1 MGQTLILYISD
12 IHSLPQ
18 VAAKEDHQVAI
29 FEAKGLT
36 KRYGNVGIEDVSF
49 SLEPGI
55 ITGFIGANGAGKTTT
70 MKCALNVVHPD
81 AGEVTAFGLS
91 MRDCEEEIKSRV
103 AFATGGFDYYP
114 YCRAGKVAKMISEF
128 YPVWR
133 DDVYKSLIA
142 KFGLDENKRIR
153 DFSAGMKVKFSLALA
168 LSHEAE
174 VLFLDE
180 PTSGLDPLA
189 RDELLD
195 VFRSVAYDRDKS
207 ILFSTHVTSDL
218 DKCADKI
225 LIIRDGKIISDST
238 RDELIDGHVII
249 RGGADELT
257 DEIKAKAVGYKTN
270 AYSFSALVKR
280 GETST
285 EGFVTEKPDLED
297 VMIYYYRRAGEGDTA
312 L

>member
-1 MGQTLILYISD
+1 MG
-12 IHSLPQ
+12 
-18 VAAKEDHQVAI
+18 I

-36 KRYGNVGIEDVSF
+36 KRYGNVGIDGVSF
-49 SLEPGI
+49 TLEPGI

-70 MKCALNVVHPD
+70 MKCALNIVHPD

-91 MRDCEEEIKSRV
+91 MRDHEEEIKSRV
-103 AFATGGFDYYP
+103 AFSSGGFDYYP
-114 YCRAGKVAKMISEF
+114 YCKAGKVAKMISGF

-133 DDVYKSLIA
+133 DDVYCELIK
-142 KFGLDENKRIR
+142 KFGLDENKRLR

-168 LSHEAE
+168 LSHDAE

-195 VFRSVAYDRDKS
+195 VFRTVAYEHEKS

-225 LIIRDGKIISDST
+225 LIIRDGKIISDGT
-238 RDELIDGHVII
+238 RDELIDGHVVI
-249 RGGADELT
+249 RGGTDELT

-280 GETST
+280 GEIPTD
-285 EGFVTEKPDLED
+285 GFVTEKPDLED
-297 VMIYYYRRAGEGDTA
+297 VMIYYYRHASEGDIS

>member
-1 MGQTLILYISD
+1 MG
-12 IHSLPQ
+12 
-18 VAAKEDHQVAI
+18 I

-36 KRYGNVGIEDVSF
+36 KRYGSVGIEDVSF
-49 SLEPGI
+49 SLEPGL

-70 MKCALNVVHPD
+70 MKCALGVVRPD

-91 MRDCEEEIKSRV
+91 MRDREEEIKSRV
-103 AFATGGFDYYP
+103 AFASGGFDYYP
-114 YCRAGKVAKMISEF
+114 YFKAGKVVKMLSGF
-128 YPVWR
+128 YPTWR
-133 DDVYKSLIA
+133 DDVYGNLIK

-153 DFSAGMKVKFSLALA
+153 DFSAGMKVKFALALA
-168 LSHEAE
+168 LSHDAD

-195 VFRSVAYDRDKS
+195 LFRSIAYDRGKS

-225 LIIRDGKIISDST
+225 LIIRDGRIISDET
-238 RDELIDGHVII
+238 RDDLIDGHVVI

-280 GETST
+280 GDLPTD
-285 EGFVTEKPDLED
+285 GFVTEKPDLED
-297 VMIYYYRRAGEGDTA
+297 VMIYYYRRNGEGDAA

>member
-1 MGQTLILYISD
+1 M
-12 IHSLPQ
+12 
-18 VAAKEDHQVAI
+18 AI

-153 DFSAGMKVKFSLALA
+153 DFSAGMKVKFSK
-168 LSHEAE
+168 
-174 VLFLDE
+174 
-180 PTSGLDPLA
+180 P
-189 RDELLD
+189 
-195 VFRSVAYDRDKS
+195 KCC
-207 ILFSTHVTSDL
+207 FSTS
-218 DKCADKI
+218 
-225 LIIRDGKIISDST
+225 
-238 RDELIDGHVII
+238 
-249 RGGADELT
+249 
-257 DEIKAKAVGYKTN
+257 
-270 AYSFSALVKR
+270 
-280 GETST
+280 
-285 EGFVTEKPDLED
+285 
-297 VMIYYYRRAGEGDTA
+297 RRAAWTRSPATNFSTCSGR
-312 L
+312 

>member
-1 MGQTLILYISD
+1 MDL
-12 IHSLPQ
+12 
-18 VAAKEDHQVAI
+18 
-29 FEAKGLT
+29 FEARGLT

-49 SLEPGI
+49 SLSPGI

-70 MKCALNVVHPD
+70 MKCALNVVRPD
-81 AGEVTAFGLS
+81 SGEVTAFGLD
-91 MRDCEEEIKSRV
+91 MKTHEEEIKSRV
-103 AFATGGFDYYP
+103 AFASGGFEYYP
-114 YCRAGKVAKMISEF
+114 YSRVGKVAKMVSEF

-133 DDVYKSLIA
+133 DDVYRELIK
-142 KFGLDENKRIR
+142 KFDLDENKRVR
-153 DFSAGMKVKFSLALA
+153 DLSAGMKVKLSLSLA
-168 LSHEAE
+168 LSHDAE

-195 VFRSVAYDRDKS
+195 VFRAVAYEREKS

-225 LIIRDGKIISDST
+225 LIIREGRIISFGT
-238 RDELIDGHVII
+238 RDELVDGHVIV

-257 DEIKAKAVGYKTN
+257 DEIKRAAVSYKSN
-270 AYSFSALVKR
+270 SYSFSALVGR
-280 GETST
+280 GAIDTSR
-285 EGFVTEKPDLED
+285 FVTEKPDLED
-297 VMIYYYRRAGEGDTA
+297 VMIYYYRRGGKGENS

>member
-1 MGQTLILYISD
+1 MG
-12 IHSLPQ
+12 
-18 VAAKEDHQVAI
+18 I
-29 FEAKGLT
+29 FDAKGLT
-36 KRYGNVGIEDVSF
+36 KRYGDVGIDGVSF

-91 MRDCEEEIKSRV
+91 MRDHEEEIKSRV
-103 AFATGGFDYYP
+103 AFSSGGFDYYP
-114 YCRAGKVAKMISEF
+114 YCKAGKVAKMISGF

-133 DDVYKSLIA
+133 DDVYDSLIK
-142 KFGLDENKRIR
+142 KFGLDENKRLR

-168 LSHEAE
+168 LSHDAE

-195 VFRSVAYDRDKS
+195 VFRTVAYEHEKS

-225 LIIRDGKIISDST
+225 LIIRDGKIISDGT
-238 RDELIDGHVII
+238 RDELIDGHVVI

-280 GETST
+280 GEMST
-285 EGFVTEKPDLED
+285 DGFVTEKPDLED
-297 VMIYYYRRAGEGDTA
+297 VMIYYYRHAGEGENT